1 MSEAAAIRDPVWRV
15 RALPLVVRLL
25 RLSWPDDEAL
35 LILGNRTAASNITL
49 EDVRTLTDR
58 WEAAYTYDA

>member
-1 MSEAAAIRDPVWRV
+1 MTGRHVSS
-15 RALPLVVRLL
+15 VVRS
-25 RLSWPDDEAL
+25 RTRSRWPAAL
-35 LILGNRTAASNITL
+35 LILGNRTAAINITL

>member
-1 MSEAAAIRDPVWRV
+1 
-15 RALPLVVRLL
+15 LPLVVRLL